1 LLQESLI
8 ARIASA
14 KKNNGALLHQEFYWS
29 EHFMGEPSHVQ
40 TKSLGELA
48 NVDYKLA

>member
-29 EHFMGEPSHVQ
+29 EHFMGEPSNVQ